1 MALFW
6 RSFAWLYDTED
17 PSECLTSSLASLV
30 VRFCDGEGHVGVERL
45 QWHCFGSRLFD
56 TEEPIECLTSS
67 SASLVVRC
75 CRRHHWLSAVVVVM
89 LLCWAASKV

>member
-1 MALFW
+1 MALFR
-6 RSFAWLYDTED
+6 RSFGWLYDTED
-17 PSECLTSSLASLV
+17 PIECLTSSLASLV

-45 QWHCFGSRLFD
+45 RWHCFGGRLYD

-75 CRRHHWLSAVVVVM
+75 CSRHRWLSAVVVGIVGCP
-89 LLCWAASKV
+89 LLSS